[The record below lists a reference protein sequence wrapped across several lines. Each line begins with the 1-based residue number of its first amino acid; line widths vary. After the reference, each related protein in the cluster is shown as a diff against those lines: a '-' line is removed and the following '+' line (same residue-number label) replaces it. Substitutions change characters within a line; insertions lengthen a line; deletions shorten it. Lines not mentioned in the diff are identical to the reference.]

1 MSRIGKRPIT
11 LPQGVTF
18 NMNGNLVTVTGP
30 KGTLT
35 REINPK
41 IEVKVE
47 GNVINVINNNK
58 ETQYAAFH
66 GLYRQ
71 LIANM
76 VEGVSKG
83 FEKSLN
89 VNGVGFKINQQGK
102 DLLLNIGF
110 SHPVLVEAVPGI
122 ELSCDKTTITVKG
135 IDKELVGQFAAKIR
149 DIKPVEPYHAYGIS
163 YTTETVVRKEVKSG
177 KK

>member
-1 MSRIGKRPIT
+1 MSRIGRNPIEI
-11 LPQGVTF
+11 PAGVNVTI
-18 NMNGNLVTVTGP
+18 NGATVTVTGP

-47 GNVINVINNNK
+47 GSVINVLNNNK
-58 ETQYAAFH
+58 EAQYKAYH

-89 VNGVGFKINQQGK
+89 VNGVGFKVTQQGK
-102 DLLLNIGF
+102 DLVLNIGL
-110 SHPVLVEAVPGI
+110 SHPVELKAIPGI
-122 ELSCDKTTITVKG
+122 ELSCDKTVVTIKG
-135 IDKELVGQFAAKIR
+135 IDKELVGQTAAVIR
-149 DIKPVEPYHAYGIS
+149 SKRLPEVYRGKGIKYDYEVIR
-163 YTTETVVRKEVKSG
+163 RKEGKAG